1 MTLDPAPSHASSPA
15 PSGGPTIR
23 PDDLT
28 DPRVL
33 ALISEHLAD
42 MHSVTEDPANVHALD
57 VSALRGD
64 KVAFYTAWEGDE
76 TLLGMVAISS
86 IDARNGEI
94 KSLRTT
100 TAARGKGV
108 GRALVRFLDTAARER
123 GIATLWLETGVEP
136 EFLPARKLYLS
147 EGYVECPA
155 FGKYQD
161 GVGSVFMKREVA

>member
-15 PSGGPTIR
+15 PSGVSIR

-28 DPRVL
+28 HPLVL
-33 ALISEHLAD
+33 DLIKEHLAD
-42 MHSVTEDPANVHALD
+42 MHAVTEDPANVHALD
-57 VSALRGD
+57 LSALRGD
-64 KVAFYTAWEGDE
+64 GVAFYTAWEGE

-86 IDARNGEI
+86 VDSSNGEI

-108 GRALVRFLDTAARER
+108 GRALVRFLDSAARQR
-123 GIATLWLETGVEP
+123 GIGTLWLETGVEP
-136 EFLPARKLYLS
+136 EFAPARQLYLS

-155 FGKYQD
+155 FGKYRD
-161 GVGSVFMKREVA
+161 GVGSVFMKREVV